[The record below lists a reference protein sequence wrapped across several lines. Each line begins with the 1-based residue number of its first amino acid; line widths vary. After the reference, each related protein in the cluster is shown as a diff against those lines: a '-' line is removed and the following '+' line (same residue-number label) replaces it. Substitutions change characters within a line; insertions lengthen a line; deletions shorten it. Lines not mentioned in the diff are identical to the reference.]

1 MLCIIA
7 AASSEIAKISIV
19 YKVNYGLIS
28 FALLL
33 PQLLSNKSPE
43 RNTNNQTKQNNP
55 NRVFLLSCHASA
67 APGVQH
73 QHNCLILKVH
83 LVHGVNPNVLR
94 GLFMSIFKYCL
105 SASMTVPVLGL
116 QLPHSTLLRLLLASN
131 FSFSAEISPV
141 QNLR

>member
-67 APGVQH
+67 APGVQTSAS
-73 QHNCLILKVH
+73 LILKVH

-131 FSFSAEISPV
+131 FSFSVEISPV